1 MFLSNFHFLG
11 FAKKGHFQA
20 VKFFLTDGP
29 TDRPTD
35 RPTNLLIEAHC
46 QSLKVARLRLSCDSY
61 FTITES
67 N

>member
-29 TDRPTD
+29 T
-35 RPTNLLIEAHC
+35 NLRIEAPC
-46 QSLKVARLRLSCDSY
+46 RSLKRTQITSRQIDY
-61 FTITES
+61 RTIYS